1 MSRLSVVKGLLVLF
15 CVAFMSSAGV
25 AQVVAPPPTPYG
37 TPINLEMA
45 KRAAAAAAAEA
56 RKLNVPMAIAVV
68 DPSGMLV
75 YLEKLDGVQYG
86 SVDVAVDKARSA
98 AQFKRPTKV
107 FFDALAK
114 GGEGLRFLSLRGA
127 IPIEGG
133 NPIIVDGRI
142 IGAIGLS
149 GGSGPQDDECARA
162 GVAAVATK

>member
-1 MSRLSVVKGLLVLF
+1 MSRSPVAQGLLALVCAVSL
-15 CVAFMSSAGV
+15 SSAAF

-37 TPINLEMA
+37 TPINLETA

-56 RKLNVPMAIAVV
+56 RKINVPMAIAVV

-86 SVDVAVDKARSA
+86 SVDVSIDKARSA

-114 GGEGLRFLSLRGA
+114 GGDGLRFLSLRGA
-127 IPIEGG
+127 VPIEGG

-149 GGSGPQDDECARA
+149 GGSGAQDDECAKA
-162 GVAAVATK
+162 GVAAVAK

>member
-1 MSRLSVVKGLLVLF
+1 MSRSSVVKGLLVLLCGVF
-15 CVAFMSSAGV
+15 VSSVAF

-37 TPINLEMA
+37 TPINLETA

-86 SVDVAVDKARSA
+86 SVDVSIDKARSA
-98 AQFKRPTKV
+98 ALFKRPTKM
-107 FFDALAK
+107 FYDAVIK
-114 GGEGLRFLSLRGA
+114 GGEGWRFLGLRGA
-127 IPIEGG
+127 VPVEGG
-133 NPIIVDGRI
+133 NPLVVDGRI

-149 GGSGPQDDECARA
+149 GGSGAQDDECGRA
-162 GVAAVATK
+162 GVAAVAKS